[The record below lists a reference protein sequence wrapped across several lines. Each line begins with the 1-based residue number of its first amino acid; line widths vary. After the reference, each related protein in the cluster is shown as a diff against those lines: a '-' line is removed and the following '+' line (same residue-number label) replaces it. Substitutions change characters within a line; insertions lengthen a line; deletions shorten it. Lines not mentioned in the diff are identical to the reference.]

1 MSTEGG
7 QMARNREHDRVL
19 VKKLMDAGKGSR
31 AIYRE
36 TGIPESTVRG
46 HMKAIRQ
53 GREVT
58 PQGHA
63 ASQPDDAPPVALGA
77 LLPPDD
83 LIRLKALL
91 KWWQQREERAE
102 QPSEPPRD
110 LIRWTVYVDRPHK
123 EAIEAEANAERVSI
137 ATIINRALD
146 AYFTERSTT
155 STPSTS
161 TTSTS

>member
-1 MSTEGG
+1 
-7 QMARNREHDRVL
+7 MARDRVHDRIS

-36 TGIPESTVRG
+36 TGIPESTVRS

-58 PQGHA
+58 PQGHV
-63 ASQPDDAPPVALGA
+63 ASQPDDSPPVALGA

-102 QPSEPPRD
+102 QPSEPTRD
-110 LIRWTVYVDRPHK
+110 NVRWTIYVDRPHK
-123 EAIEAEANAERVSI
+123 DAIEAEANAERISI
-137 ATIINRALD
+137 ATVINRALD
-146 AYFTERSTT
+146 AYFATGSAT
-155 STPSTS
+155 STSSTS
-161 TTSTS
+161 TMSTS